1 MYERIQLAPSTS
13 VATTH
18 PSVQLA
24 GYDSL
29 AFEFVV
35 DVVGAT
41 PTITWKVE
49 GSPDE
54 VDVDDTNS
62 HWYDVAYVTDAN
74 DTASTSTKT
83 ATSVGGQIIFL
94 DNPVA
99 RRYRKYRLVT
109 SALTNITYHAD
120 AYRIA

>member
-1 MYERIQLAPSTS
+1 MYERIQLAPETS
-13 VATTH
+13 AATTH

-24 GYDSL
+24 DYDSL

-35 DVVGAT
+35 DVAGGT

-54 VDVDDTNS
+54 PDVDDADS
-62 HWYDVAYVTDAN
+62 HWYDVFYLTDGT
-74 DTASTSTKT
+74 DTPSKAALT
-83 ATSVGGQIIFL
+83 ATAVGAQIIFL
-94 DNPVA
+94 DNPLA

-109 SALTNITYHAD
+109 TSDTNVSYHAD
-120 AYRIA
+120 AYRIS